1 MKDFFF
7 KEEPVISATAPGRMD
22 VMGGIA
28 DYSGSLLL
36 QMPIR
41 QTTRVNIQ
49 KRTDGIFNF
58 RTQLKKKKTTDF
70 IIDLFGL
77 ENKSLTE
84 AGDMIRSVP
93 GGDWAVYSLGCFLVL
108 QKEKGIQLT
117 GANVFIESNVPW
129 GKGVS
134 SSAALE
140 VATMNALNHLYQLS
154 LGREELA
161 VLAQMAENLVA
172 GAPCGLMDQL
182 SSHLGQK
189 NKLLPLICQPHHVDK
204 AISIPRGINFSGI
217 DSGVRHAVSGASYS
231 DVRAA
236 AFMSYSIIVL
246 SEGATAEDLEHARA
260 SGDWS
265 GLPFKGFLANI
276 PVPVFE
282 EKYLSLLPR
291 EISGKDFLSHYKISI
306 DLVTTIDEQ
315 KIYKPFVCGSHPVYE
330 NARVN
335 EFSALLK
342 SFKKQDNKQAS
353 LIRMGN
359 LMMQSHESYSA
370 VGLGNEYTDKIVEM
384 VRDAGRNNGVFGARV
399 SGGGNGGTVCILS
412 YDKAG
417 KNTVKDIHRNYEA
430 IMKKKLFFFSGSSHG
445 ALYLN
450 DNSKS

>member
-1 MKDFFF
+1 MNDLFST
-7 KEEPVISATAPGRMD
+7 EEKIISATAPGRMD

-36 QMPIR
+36 QMPIK
-41 QTTRVNIQ
+41 QTTTVSIQ
-49 KRTDGIFNF
+49 KRNDGVFNF
-58 RTQLKKKKTTDF
+58 RTQITKKKTKDF
-70 IIDLFGL
+70 TINFSELDNRSL
-77 ENKSLTE
+77 EE
-84 AGDMIRSVP
+84 AGKIINTKQ
-93 GGDWAVYSLGCFLVL
+93 GGDWAVYVLGCFLVL
-108 QKEKGIQLT
+108 QKENKIDLT

-140 VATMNALNHLYQLS
+140 VATLNALNQIYLLS
-154 LGREELA
+154 LGKEELA
-161 VLAQMAENLVA
+161 VLSQMAENRVA

-189 NKLLPLICQPHHVDK
+189 NKLLPLICQPHQVDK

-236 AFMSYSIIVL
+236 AFMSYTIIAL
-246 SEGATAEDLEHARA
+246 HEGATVEELDQART

-265 GLPFKGFLANI
+265 KIPFKGFLANI
-276 PVPVFE
+276 PVSVFE
-282 EKYLSLLPR
+282 EKYISLLPGKN
-291 EISGKDFLSHYKISI
+291 SGKEFLSQYKLSI
-306 DLVTTIDEQ
+306 DTVTSIDEN
-315 KIYKPFVCGSHPVYE
+315 KIYKPAICGSHPVYE

-335 EFSALLK
+335 EFKIFLK
-342 SFKKQDNKQAS
+342 NFKKQDDKQAS
-353 LIRMGN
+353 LIQMGN

-384 VRDAGRNNGVFGARV
+384 IRDAGSAHGVFGARV

-412 YDKAG
+412 YGKEG
-417 KNTVKDIHRNYEA
+417 KNAVKEIYRKYKQ
-430 IMKKKLFFFSGSSHG
+430 IKKQKLFFFSGSSHG
-445 ALYLN
+445 AYTLN
-450 DNSKS
+450 QYI

>member
-1 MKDFFF
+1 MNDFFS
-7 KEEPVISATAPGRMD
+7 KEGPIISATAPGRMD

-28 DYSGSLLL
+28 DYCGSLLL

-41 QTTRVNIQ
+41 QTTTVNIQ

-58 RTQLKKKKTTDF
+58 RTQLTKKKTTDF

-140 VATMNALNHLYQLS
+140 VATMNALNQLYKLS

-189 NKLLPLICQPHHVDK
+189 NKLLPLICQPHQVDK
-204 AISIPRGINFSGI
+204 PISIPRGINFSGI

-236 AFMSYSIIVL
+236 AFMTYSIIAL
-246 SEGATAEDLEHARA
+246 SEGATGEELDQAKA
-260 SGDWS
+260 SADWS
-265 GLPFKGFLANI
+265 KLPYKGFLANI

-282 EKYLSLLPR
+282 EKYLSLLPG
-291 EISGKDFLSHYKISI
+291 EISGKDFLSRYKVSI
-306 DLVTTIDEQ
+306 DPVTTIDEQ
-315 KIYKPFVCGSHPVYE
+315 KNYKPLVCGSHPVYE

-335 EFSALLK
+335 EFKALLK
-342 SFKKQDNKQAS
+342 SFKKQDDREGT

-384 VRDAGRNNGVFGARV
+384 VRDAGTNNGVFGARV
-399 SGGGNGGTVCILS
+399 SGGGNGGAVCILS
-412 YDKAG
+412 YG
-417 KNTVKDIHRNYEA
+417 KEGKKSVKEIYHKYKQ
-430 IMKKKLFFFSGSSHG
+430 IKKRKLFFFSGSSQG
-445 ALYLN
+445 AYTLN
-450 DNSKS
+450 QYI

>member
-1 MKDFFF
+1 MKDFFSTNDSI
-7 KEEPVISATAPGRMD
+7 ISATAPGRMD

-36 QMPIR
+36 QMPIK
-41 QTTRVNIQ
+41 QTTTVNIQ
-49 KRTDGIFNF
+49 MRDDDVFNF
-58 RTQLKKKKTTDF
+58 RTQIAKNKTEDF
-70 IIDLFGL
+70 TIHISDVK
-77 ENKSLTE
+77 EKSLTE

-204 AISIPRGINFSGI
+204 AINIPRGINFSGI

-236 AFMSYSIIVL
+236 AFMCYSIIVL

-282 EKYLSLLPR
+282 EKYLFLLPR

-330 NARVN
+330 NVRVN
-335 EFSALLK
+335 EFKNLLK
-342 SFKKQDNKQAS
+342 SFKKQDDKQTS
-353 LIRMGN
+353 LIKMGN
-359 LMMQSHESYSA
+359 LMLESHQSY
-370 VGLGNEYTDKIVEM
+370 
-384 VRDAGRNNGVFGARV
+384 
-399 SGGGNGGTVCILS
+399 
-412 YDKAG
+412 
-417 KNTVKDIHRNYEA
+417 
-430 IMKKKLFFFSGSSHG
+430 
-445 ALYLN
+445 
-450 DNSKS
+450 

>member
-1 MKDFFF
+1 MNDLFSTEGKI
-7 KEEPVISATAPGRMD
+7 ISATAPGRMD

-36 QMPIR
+36 QMPIK
-41 QTTRVNIQ
+41 QTTTVSIQ
-49 KRTDGIFNF
+49 VSSDGIFNF
-58 RTQLKKKKTTDF
+58 RTQITKKKTEDF
-70 IIDLFGL
+70 TINISELVDRSLEESGKII
-77 ENKSLTE
+77 KT
-84 AGDMIRSVP
+84 RP
-93 GGDWAVYSLGCFLVL
+93 GGDWAVYVLGCFLVL
-108 QKEKGIQLT
+108 QKEKGTELT

-140 VATMNALNHLYQLS
+140 VATMNALNQLYQLS
-154 LGREELA
+154 LGKEELA

-189 NKLLPLICQPHHVDK
+189 NKLLPLICQPHQVDK

-217 DSGVRHAVSGASYS
+217 DSGIRHAVSGASYS

-236 AFMSYSIIVL
+236 AFMSYTIIAL
-246 SEGATAEDLEHARA
+246 NEGATFEELDQAKT

-265 GLPFKGFLANI
+265 KLPYKGFLANI
-276 PVPVFE
+276 PISEFE
-282 EKYLSLLPR
+282 EKYISILPE
-291 EISGKDFLSHYKISI
+291 EISGKDFLIQHKLSI
-306 DLVTTIDEQ
+306 DTVTNIDED
-315 KIYKPFVCGSHPVYE
+315 KIYRPVVCGSHPVYE

-335 EFSALLK
+335 EFKTLLK
-342 SFKKQDNKQAS
+342 NFKKQEDKKAS
-353 LIRMGN
+353 LIQMGN

-384 VRDAGRNNGVFGARV
+384 IRDEGHSRGVFGARV

-412 YDKAG
+412 YG
-417 KNTVKDIHRNYEA
+417 KEGKKVVKEIYRKYKQ
-430 IMKKKLFFFSGSSHG
+430 IKKQKLFFFSGSSHG
-445 ALYLN
+445 AYSLN
-450 DNSKS
+450 QYI